1 MGRRAVCC
9 PWIGMELKMITRRE
23 VMVGLFGAAATLGVV
38 AAAGAVAGARAGTL
52 AQATPQP
59 ASQSA
64 PQATADAKPILGPT
78 VFKWDDMKVTKTS
91 TGEVRSLVKQPTATV
106 DELEMHITTL
116 NPGVMSHPPHRHV
129 NEELIIMDTGECE
142 TLSDG
147 KWIKV
152 GPGDVIF
159 NASNSL
165 HGFRNIG
172 TTPATYHVINWSP
185 NKDIA
190 ASK

>member
-1 MGRRAVCC
+1 
-9 PWIGMELKMITRRE
+9 MITKRD
-23 VMVGLFGAAATLGVV
+23 VLVGFFGAATTLGVI
-38 AAAGAVAGARAGTL
+38 AAAGAVVQST
-52 AQATPQP
+52 AQAP
-59 ASQSA
+59 
-64 PQATADAKPILGPT
+64 PQAAADAKPILGPT
-78 VFKWDDMKVTKTS
+78 VFKWDELKVTKTP
-91 TGEVRSLVKQPTATV
+91 TGEVRSLVRQPTATV
-106 DELEMHITTL
+106 DQLEIHITTL
-116 NPGVMSHPPHRHV
+116 NPGAMSHPPHRHV
-129 NEELIIMDTGECE
+129 NEELIIMDKGECE

-152 GPGDVIF
+152 GPRDVVF

-165 HGFRNIG
+165 HGFRNVG